1 MSWVSLTVEINAAHV
16 EILSDKLFELGALSV
31 DIQDASAGTE
41 QEHPLFDEPGE
52 VTGEIWEQAAVTA
65 LFEQNANVPLIMQ
78 KVTQALQLSTQPEYR
93 LARLEEQDWVR
104 LTQAQFEPIKISSR
118 LWIVPSWHHPPD
130 PTAINLI
137 LDPGRAFGTGSH
149 PTTQLCLSWLDSNI
163 QSGETVLDY
172 GCGSGIL
179 AIAALK
185 LGARNVLGIDIDAN
199 AIAASRDNA
208 ALNRCEP
215 ERILFSTTLDLSQT
229 NKKEQRQV
237 DKVVA
242 NILANPII
250 MLAPILMNAL
260 RKGGSLALSGIL
272 EEQANQVIDIY
283 RQWFEINIASKKEGW
298 VLLAGI
304 KK

>member
-41 QEHPLFDEPGE
+41 QEQPLFDEPGE
-52 VTGEIWEQAAVTA
+52 LTGEIWEQAAVTA
-65 LFEQNANVPLIMQ
+65 LFEQNADIPLIMQ
-78 KVTQALQLSTQPEYR
+78 KVTQALQLTTEPEYR

-199 AIAASRDNA
+199 AIAASLDNA

-298 VLLAGI
+298 VLLTGI

>member
-41 QEHPLFDEPGE
+41 QEQPLFDEPGE
-52 VTGEIWEQAAVTA
+52 LTGEIWEQAAVTA
-65 LFEQNANVPLIMQ
+65 LFEQNADIPLIMQ
-78 KVTQALQLSTQPEYR
+78 KVTQALQLTTEPEYR

-298 VLLAGI
+298 VLLTGI

>member
-41 QEHPLFDEPGE
+41 QEQPLFDEPGE
-52 VTGEIWEQAAVTA
+52 LTGEIWEQAAVTA
-65 LFEQNANVPLIMQ
+65 LFEQNADIPLIMQ
-78 KVTQALQLSTQPEYR
+78 KVTQALRLTTEPEYR

-118 LWIVPSWHHPPD
+118 LWIVPSWHPPPD

-208 ALNRCEP
+208 VLNRCEP
-215 ERILFSTTLDLSQT
+215 ERILFSTALDLSQT

-272 EEQANQVIDIY
+272 EEQANQVIDTY
-283 RQWFEINIASKKEGW
+283 RQWFEINIASEKEGW

>member
-41 QEHPLFDEPGE
+41 QEQPLFDEPGE
-52 VTGEIWEQAAVTA
+52 LTGEIWEQAAVTA
-65 LFEQNANVPLIMQ
+65 LFEQNADIPLIMQ
-78 KVTQALQLSTQPEYR
+78 KVTQALRLTTEPEYR

-199 AIAASRDNA
+199 AIAASRDNSV
-208 ALNRCEP
+208 LNRCKP

-250 MLAPILMNAL
+250 MLAPILRNAL

-272 EEQANQVIDIY
+272 EEQANQVIDTY
-283 RQWFEINIASKKEGW
+283 RQWFEIDIASRKEGW